1 MMYTVVVAGDEYAVV
16 SGGTQVIDSFD
27 DELDATELAEYLN
40 GGDTVPSY
48 MKATEVTCG

>member
-1 MMYTVVVAGDEYAVV
+1 MFVVLVAGAKYDVV
-16 SGGTQVIDSFD
+16 SGDVVLDSFD

-48 MKATEVTCG
+48 MKEVV